1 MEVIMSNRAAPAAFS
16 ELLQKAVSEPGLI
29 SSAYTQFHHF
39 SLGNMLLAAFQC
51 TTRGLAFGPLATYPR
66 WQELGRQVRKGERAI
81 VLCQPVVV
89 PREARDQRAQ
99 GATGTERV
107 PVDSNPIVRF
117 TYRANWFVLAQTDG
131 ADLSP
136 AALPGWDRTRALD
149 ALTVVEVPYSS
160 IDGNVMGYA
169 RKREIAISP
178 INPLPHK
185 TLFHELA
192 HVLLG
197 HTAEIEQT
205 DSEVTPR
212 NLREAEAEAVA
223 LLCCEALNLPGTE
236 FCRGYI
242 QNWLGAGNPIPERSA
257 QRILRAADQILR
269 AGRPEAEH
277 DEEGRP

>member
-99 GATGTERV
+99 GATGTERANV
-107 PVDSNPIVRF
+107 EPNRIVRF
-117 TYRANWFVLAQTDG
+117 IYRANWFVLGQTDG
-131 ADLSP
+131 ADVSP
-136 AALPGWDRTRALD
+136 GTLPGWDRTRALE
-149 ALTVVEVPYSS
+149 ALHVVEVPYSS

-185 TLFHELA
+185 TLCHELA

-197 HTAEIEQT
+197 H
-205 DSEVTPR
+205 DS
-212 NLREAEAEAVA
+212 
-223 LLCCEALNLPGTE
+223 
-236 FCRGYI
+236 
-242 QNWLGAGNPIPERSA
+242 GAGVGVGEGVGVGVGVGDGVGEGVGVGVGVA
-257 QRILRAADQILR
+257 VGEGEFDGVGVGVGVGV
-269 AGRPEAEH
+269 AGCATDTLLLPVE
-277 DEEGRP
+277 P